1 MAPAALEP
9 SVIAERLLI
18 TTGSITSLP
27 TLSSGAAVNIYG
39 AERTDQGFRRDRTH
53 LTIGGL

>member
-27 TLSSGAAVNIYG
+27 TLSSGAAVNIW
-39 AERTDQGFRRDRTH
+39 R
-53 LTIGGL
+53 